1 MNTKTKRWTNLH
13 STVLAVCALLAPA
26 AWASSGGPLGDTYV
40 SPTNDALNFG
50 NLGTIAVGPLG
61 ASNAPGNTGLF
72 QFDLSNLPA
81 GTTAANIGKATLTV
95 YLNKVLVAGGLNFAE
110 VSTPWSESAV
120 TFATRPSGI
129 GAFATNVPVSASGE
143 YVTVDVTNVVKSWVS
158 GALPNYGVEVTA
170 SLSSP
175 TTSVVLDSKESTT
188 TSHPAQLDITIVSQ
202 GPQGTQG
209 TQGSQGSQGPQGL
222 QGPQG
227 ILNYAVSYGPLP
239 TVLVSNSSSLVASF
253 GYEVS
258 ITLPANAKVLVA
270 SSAVL
275 GTSVQSGGSLGLDIC
290 YTVNGGS
297 LQGGLQYLQ
306 IQAPQNSSSM
316 QSLTRVLG
324 PFSAGTYVFGL
335 CYRVSTVANS
345 SWSLNDYIQNTV
357 LAFN

>member
-129 GAFATNVPVSASGE
+129 GAFATNVPVSVSGE

-170 SLSSP
+170 SLVSP
-175 TTSVVLDSKESTT
+175 ATSVVLDSKESTT
-188 TSHPAQLDITIVSQ
+188 TSHPAQLDITVVSQ
-202 GPQGTQG
+202 GPQGPAGPTG
-209 TQGSQGSQGPQGL
+209 PGSNITYVTATFDAAPGFGYTFLAECGAGHTAIGGACGCANNDHCIIDFRAAGSMQDPNSASTWLCRG
-222 QGPQG
+222 
-227 ILNYAVSYGPLP
+227 Y
-239 TVLVSNSSSLVASF
+239 NSSGSTPWTIRYGATCLAS
-253 GYEVS
+253 
-258 ITLPANAKVLVA
+258 TPAGAA
-270 SSAVL
+270 S
-275 GTSVQSGGSLGLDIC
+275 
-290 YTVNGGS
+290 
-297 LQGGLQYLQ
+297 
-306 IQAPQNSSSM
+306 M
-316 QSLTRVLG
+316 
-324 PFSAGTYVFGL
+324 
-335 CYRVSTVANS
+335 ANS
-345 SWSLNDYIQNTV
+345 STPTPRVQILKQPGDAPVSGDKVIQK
-357 LAFN
+357 